1 MRAGFLIIDAFH
13 RPVRAPDGRSV
24 PPSAAQRRFH
34 FSTTRN
40 SNGRRSIG
48 SRGWL
53 AISKQTRGSPHRAD
67 HVPEVAL
74 LLRLPV
80 LHLPEVVVLLLG
92 EPVLA
97 VALLNGGGDTVILRR
112 RLCVC

>member
-1 MRAGFLIIDAFH
+1 MRPGFLIIDAFH

-80 LHLPEVVVLLLG
+80 LHLPEVVLLLG
-92 EPVLA
+92 EPVLHI
-97 VALLNGGGDTVILRR
+97 ALLNGRCDTVILGR